1 MARSFSEFG
10 NALYTGE
17 KSINFI
23 GRRKTWYMVSIVL
36 IILSIVGPMLRG
48 GFTFGIEFTGGSQF
62 QVHLSEGQDRDPKI
76 AEDAVSEVLPSSAPR
91 VTQLGPT
98 DIRVQTEALA
108 EADYRAVSESLA
120 AAYEVAEDE
129 VTYSF
134 IGPTWGQ
141 DITRQAIIALFVFIA
156 FAALVM
162 AIYFRTWKMS
172 LAAIIALLHDLVITA
187 GIYGIS
193 GFEITPAAMIGFL
206 TILGYSLYDTVVVFD
221 KIRENTSPGEL
232 NERRTFSEAVN
243 LGVNQTLVRSINT
256 SIVALLPVG
265 SILFIGA
272 FLLGAGTLRDIS
284 LALFIGILVGA
295 YSTIFIAA
303 PAYAH
308 LREGEPGIKRHDEKV
323 RRARGEELPADAT
336 EQADGKRPAVADTA
350 DSSGGSSAPQK

>member
-1 MARSFSEFG
+1 MARSFAEFG

-23 GRRKTWYMVSIVL
+23 GRRKTWYAISIVL
-36 IILSIVGPMLRG
+36 IILSILGPLVRG

-62 QVHLSEGQDRDPKI
+62 QVHLTQGQDRDLQP
-76 AEDAVSEVLPSSAPR
+76 AERAVAEVLPESAPR
-91 VTQLGPT
+91 VTELGPT
-98 DIRVQTEALA
+98 DIRVQTEALTESENREVTDA
-108 EADYRAVSESLA
+108 LAKAYSVNAD
-120 AAYEVAEDE
+120 D
-129 VTYSF
+129 VTYSY
-134 IGPTWGQ
+134 IGPAWGQ
-141 DITRQAIIALFVFIA
+141 DITKQAIIALIVFVI

-172 LAAIIALLHDLVITA
+172 LAAIIALVHDLIITA
-187 GIYGIS
+187 GVYGIS

-232 NERRTFSEAVN
+232 TERRTFAEAVN

-272 FLLGAGTLRDIS
+272 FVLGAGTLRDIS

-308 LREGEPGIKRHDEKV
+308 LRAGEPAIKRHDEKV
-323 RRARGEELPADAT
+323 LRIRAREAGDEEADEADEESAEAT
-336 EQADGKRPAVADTA
+336 PSKA
-350 DSSGGSSAPQK
+350 